1 MGETQQKAIVGTSL
15 SRGTGAYKDKGSSST
30 IQVSQ
35 TPKNKI
41 KEQKSYTHIKTM
53 LKCGKQLYR
62 SYLLSGLLSK
72 RAIVNLPPPPFTKLL
87 LSSACCKSQ
96 WATPSTTRSSLSFL
110 KACGQDFKS
119 QAPAIAVTRF
129 FDREFGPNH
138 PMHFHFHFHLGAQK
152 TISQHTIHL
161 YYINVHVFASRF
173 FKCSQVPSHPHLH
186 YSPTIP

>member
-1 MGETQQKAIVGTSL
+1 MRKTSLQVLPTFWPPFQKSAIVT
-15 SRGTGAYKDKGSSST
+15 
-30 IQVSQ
+30 
-35 TPKNKI
+35 
-41 KEQKSYTHIKTM
+41 
-53 LKCGKQLYR
+53 
-62 SYLLSGLLSK
+62 
-72 RAIVNLPPPPFTKLL
+72 LPPPPFTKLL

-161 YYINVHVFASRF
+161 YYIHVFASRF
-173 FKCSQVPSHPHLH
+173 FKCSQVPSPHLQ
-186 YSPTIP
+186 YSPIIPYCKIHIITAWPGCSTSAR